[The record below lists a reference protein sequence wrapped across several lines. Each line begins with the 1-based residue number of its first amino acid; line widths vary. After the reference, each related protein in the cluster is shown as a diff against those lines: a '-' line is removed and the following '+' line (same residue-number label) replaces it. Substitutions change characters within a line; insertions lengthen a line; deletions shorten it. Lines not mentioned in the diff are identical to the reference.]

1 MWRWIRWVAI
11 ILILAVFLYSGY
23 RVLDYLLETK
33 ESEDAVSS
41 YRDLAVRPAPT
52 EATELTEATEEEKPG
67 FTLSTEPVDRGE
79 MAPIAVDF
87 RLLQNESDDIIAWL
101 YSPDTPINYPVLQG
115 ENNDTYLH
123 HLPNGKYNFAG
134 SLFVDS
140 ACADDFSSP
149 CTVIHGHNMKN
160 DTMFGSL
167 PDYESQEYFEKHSKL
182 YLITPEHSYRVDLI
196 AGFVTPWDGYI
207 YEWEEYCSNLRVSIP
222 FFKEQSDFVSDV
234 TAEPGDRLLLLS
246 TCTYDFYEARYVVLG
261 KMTEILSAPL
271 PET

>member
-1 MWRWIRWVAI
+1 MIRWLRWVAI

-33 ESEDAVSS
+33 EADDVVSA
-41 YRDLAVRPAPT
+41 YQDLAVRPVPT
-52 EATELTEATEEEKPG
+52 ETTAPSDVEQEEKPG
-67 FTLSTEPVDRGE
+67 FTLSLDPVERGE

-87 RLLQNESDDIIAWL
+87 RLLQNESDDFVAWL

-134 SLFVDS
+134 SLFLDS

-149 CTVIHGHNMKN
+149 CSVIHGHNMKN

-167 PDYESQEYFEKHSKL
+167 PDYEEQEYYEAHSVL
-182 YLITPEHSYRVDLI
+182 YLITPKHSYRVDLI
-196 AGFVTPWDGYI
+196 AGFVTPWDGYV
-207 YEWEEYCSNLRVSIP
+207 YEWEDYCADLQTSIP
-222 FFKEQSDFVSDV
+222 LFKEKSDFVSDV
-234 TAEPGDRLLLLS
+234 TAEPGDRLLILS
-246 TCTYDFYEARYVVLG
+246 TCTYDFYEARYVLMG
-261 KMTEILSAPL
+261 KLTEIESAPL

>member
-1 MWRWIRWVAI
+1 MRVIRWVAI
-11 ILILAVFLYSGY
+11 ILISAVFLYSGY
-23 RVLDYLLETK
+23 RVLDYLLETQ
-33 ESEDAVSS
+33 EADDAVSS
-41 YRDLAVRPAPT
+41 YRDLAVTPVSTQATEPT
-52 EATELTEATEEEKPG
+52 EATEEPKPG

-87 RLLQNESDDIIAWL
+87 RLLQNESDDFVAWL

-140 ACADDFSSP
+140 ACAGDFSSP

-167 PDYESQEYFEKHSKL
+167 PDYESQEYFEKHSTL
-182 YLITPEHSYRVDLI
+182 YLITPERSYRVDLF
-196 AGFVTPWDGYI
+196 AGFVTPWDGYV
-207 YEWEEYCSNLRVSIP
+207 YAWEDYCSNFSVSIP

-234 TAEPGDRLLLLS
+234 TVEPGDQLLLLS